1 MFQKGRP
8 APHNVNEKL
17 AKRWS
22 PCEHEDIMQFCRDLA
37 ESVLVECLKKANPC
51 AAGCSSLDPLVLWCA
66 KAELSLPS
74 SSIEAT
80 RSSTTEIPQCA
91 PRECKQ
97 QAVSEPAA
105 SEMCWLV
112 RRPKQTR
119 PSWAQTVPLVRR
131 ALALHPRRLNSP
143 EHRRPCRYGQQCPN
157 ATSVAWCYFSL

>member
-97 QAVSEPAA
+97 QAVASASFPEWTCAKAVPLGGARVPDSLAA
-105 SEMCWLV
+105 SM
-112 RRPKQTR
+112 
-119 PSWAQTVPLVRR
+119 AQAP
-131 ALALHPRRLNSP
+131 ALCRETLQPMLPRM
-143 EHRRPCRYGQQCPN
+143 Q
-157 ATSVAWCYFSL
+157 